1 MLHCIVRLLLVV
13 ALVSSGATAP
23 FLHVHAHGADHGGW
37 HAEQADE
44 HCAHHHAEGAHW
56 HLGGSAAARAGGTFT
71 TGAASHRHAAVALS
85 SAAVE
90 AASAGLDVAG
100 ALVDA
105 PESGVPVGPGGLRP
119 PVAADAGP
127 DPPPL
132 ILLATRAPPV
142 RS

>member
-1 MLHCIVRLLLVV
+1 MLQRIARLLLVV

-23 FLHVHAHGADHGGW
+23 FLHVHAHGADHGAS
-37 HAEQADE
+37 HAGRADE

-56 HLGGSAAARAGGTFT
+56 HPGGSPAPRTGGAFE

-85 SAAVE
+85 AAAVE
-90 AASAGLDVAG
+90 TASVGLDAPRAVVDTPASA
-100 ALVDA
+100 
-105 PESGVPVGPGGLRP
+105 VPAGPGDQRAR
-119 PVAADAGP
+119 VAADAGP

-132 ILLATRAPPV
+132 ILLAARAPPV